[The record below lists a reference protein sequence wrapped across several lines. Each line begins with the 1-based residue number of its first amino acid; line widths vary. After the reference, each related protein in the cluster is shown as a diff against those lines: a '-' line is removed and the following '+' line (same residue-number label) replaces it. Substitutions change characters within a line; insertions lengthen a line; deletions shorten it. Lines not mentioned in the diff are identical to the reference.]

1 MVKSL
6 CFVHLGPPKYTALI
20 SASFCATIDTIGYGC
35 FQFLGTSL
43 SIFFEFPCFF
53 YHQSSNNDRNTIWE
67 VPRGPRSDP
76 SASNLHKSPGHQLAT
91 IPRTPK
97 RCKVQA
103 IVQVT
108 HFAAGAYSTTGGQD
122 SCQRTVNS
130 TAKTQHGLHT
140 NLPTKNY
147 RDCIYTLGAPL
158 TWCLSTNQKPNLKHQ
173 GDGLGKI
180 SSNQPE
186 SYNDF
191 IWTLRCLHQMP
202 IGNLLK

>member
-1 MVKSL
+1 M
-6 CFVHLGPPKYTALI
+6 FVICTLRLI
-20 SASFCATIDTIGYGC
+20 SASFCATIDHHWIWVFSISWDITIY
-35 FQFLGTSL
+35 
-43 SIFFEFPCFF
+43 FFEFPSFL

-97 RCKVQA
+97 RYKVQA
-103 IVQVT
+103 IVEVT
-108 HFAAGAYSTTGGQD
+108 HFVAGAYSTTGGQN
-122 SCQRTVNS
+122 SCQKSVNS

-140 NLPTKNY
+140 SLPTKNY
-147 RDCIYTLGAPL
+147 RDSIYTLGAPL
-158 TWCLSTNQKPNLKHQ
+158 TWCLSTNQKPKLKHQ